1 MFKLKYKAAGAAYA
15 AADPLSFIRAILTPT
30 SLGSSSLISEVSKT
44 GITKVDAKGQWILAI
59 GVEDELLPGRL
70 TGLGQQ
76 GRDVVGRKRQVESL
90 MEEGQAEILSALGAE
105 DAEDLEDGARQV
117 GDALGDAADEERKKA
132 RRAAYHAKKEEQR
145 RSGWKSPLFDL

>member
-1 MFKLKYKAAGAAYA
+1 
-15 AADPLSFIRAILTPT
+15 
-30 SLGSSSLISEVSKT
+30 
-44 GITKVDAKGQWILAI
+44 
-59 GVEDELLPGRL
+59 
-70 TGLGQQ
+70 
-76 GRDVVGRKRQVESL
+76 

-132 RRAAYHAKKEEQR
+132 RRAAKHAKKEEQR